1 MGALAVAFIF
11 QVYFYARYMAA
22 PMRKLRHDK
31 KKQEST
37 EAQDRTPVAGV
48 SVVVCARNEGYNLEA
63 YLQALLT
70 QDYPLYE
77 VIVVNDASEDNTA
90 AVIDAYMVRDA
101 RVRTTFVPRGA
112 WVGSSKKLAIT
123 LAAKAAKYDYLL
135 LTDAD
140 CRPESTHWI
149 SSMMSG
155 FSRPET
161 QVVLGFG
168 AYFRDGGG
176 VNHITCYDTL
186 FNGLHYMGAALCGH
200 PYMGVGRNLAYKKD
214 FFFASG
220 GFSQLMTERAGDD
233 DLFVNRVATGKN
245 TEVVVSPESLTWSV
259 SKHSWHDWLQ
269 QKRRHLSVSPKYRAG
284 SKVRLGIEPLTR
296 GIFYALLIA
305 IGVCGSPIAWIT
317 AAVLFGVRLLMQI
330 LILDLSAWR
339 MGLSMYG
346 LSVLWYD
353 ICLPL
358 VSLYMLISQPFRRKI
373 KW

>member
-1 MGALAVAFIF
+1 MGALVVAFIF

-22 PMRKLRHDK
+22 PMRKLRRDK

-37 EAQDRTPVAGV
+37 EAQDRTPAAGV

-168 AYFRDGGG
+168 AYFRDGDG

-245 TEVVVSPESLTWSV
+245 TEVVISPESLTWSI

>member
-1 MGALAVAFIF
+1 MGTLAVAFIF

-22 PMRKLRHDK
+22 PMRKLRRDK

-37 EAQDRTPVAGV
+37 EAQDRTPIAGV

-149 SSMMSG
+149 SNIMSG

-168 AYFRDGGG
+168 AYFRDGGA

-245 TEVVVSPESLTWSV
+245 TEVVISPESLTWSI

>member
-1 MGALAVAFIF
+1 MAVFLF

-22 PMRKLRHDK
+22 PMRKLRRDK

-168 AYFRDGGG
+168 AYFRDHGG
-176 VNHITCYDTL
+176 VSHLICYDTL

-214 FFFASG
+214 FFFESG

-259 SKHSWHDWLQ
+259 PKHTWHDWLQ

-305 IGVCGSPIAWIT
+305 IGVCGSPIAWIA

-339 MGLSMYG
+339 MGLQMYG

-353 ICLPL
+353 ICLPI

>member
-22 PMRKLRHDK
+22 PMRKLRRDK
-31 KKQEST
+31 KKQEGT
-37 EAQDRTPVAGV
+37 EAQNRTPVAGV

-176 VNHITCYDTL
+176 VNYITCYDTL